1 MENLDTKTIGEIALE
16 MPNTT
21 RVFEEFKID
30 YCCGGGKTFM
40 EACESAG
47 ADPKIVL
54 EKISRISESE
64 ETVELGW
71 IVNASLSQLVDYLE
85 DKHHTFTKTE
95 LGQLLPL
102 MEKVA
107 RVHGERHPEL
117 LELQGVFQTL
127 CDDLLPHLRKEEMI
141 LFPYVREMEF
151 KLGKGYSATLPN
163 FGSVQHPVQV
173 MMTEHDTD
181 GELLVKM
188 RELSKDYKI
197 PEDACSSFTALYTR
211 MKALEKD
218 LHQHIHLENNL
229 VFPKAVELERELIYR

>member
-30 YCCGGGKTFM
+30 YCCGGGRTFI

-47 ADPKIVL
+47 ADPEIVS

-71 IVNASLSQLVDYLE
+71 VADAKLSQLVDYLE

-141 LFPYVREMEF
+141 LFPYIREMEF
-151 KLGKGYSATLPN
+151 KFAKGYAATLPN
-163 FGSVQHPVQV
+163 FGSVQHPIQV
-173 MMTEHDTD
+173 MMSEHDTD
-181 GELLVKM
+181 GELLMKM

-211 MKALEKD
+211 MEALEKD

-229 VFPKAVELERELIYR
+229 VFPKAVELEQELIYR

>member
-1 MENLDTKTIGEIALE
+1 MENLATKTIGEIALE

-30 YCCGGGKTFM
+30 YCCGGSKTLF
-40 EACESAG
+40 EACEAAG
-47 ADPKIVL
+47 ADPEMILDKITG
-54 EKISRISESE
+54 ISDADE
-64 ETVELGW
+64 VAQLGW
-71 IVNASLSQLVDYLE
+71 VADASLSQLVDYLE

-151 KLGKGYSATLPN
+151 KFAKGYSATLPN

-173 MMTEHDTD
+173 MMTEHDSD
-181 GELLVKM
+181 GELLANM

-211 MKALEKD
+211 METLEKD